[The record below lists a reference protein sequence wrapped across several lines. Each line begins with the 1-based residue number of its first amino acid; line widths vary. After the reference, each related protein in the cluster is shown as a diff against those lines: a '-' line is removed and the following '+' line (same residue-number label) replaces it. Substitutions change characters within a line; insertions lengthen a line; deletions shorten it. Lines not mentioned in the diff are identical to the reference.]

1 MGIKR
6 YRMEQKREKKP
17 DRRVIKTKKAI
28 RNAFAELLSQKSLN
42 EITVKEL
49 AETADINRK
58 TFYNYYS
65 DIHQVMDEIENEM
78 VRAFE
83 SALQEN
89 VFNPQMRNPYAVF
102 SKLTEIISSDIDFY
116 SHLLKAD
123 TNNSLLV
130 KLLSALKNKARE
142 AFADQV
148 TVDEASLSLIIDYV
162 AAGMMAVYQSWFISG
177 CRLPIERISEQ
188 VSIITLS
195 GISGMVASQ

>member
-1 MGIKR
+1 
-6 YRMEQKREKKP
+6 MEQKREKKP

>member
-1 MGIKR
+1 
-6 YRMEQKREKKP
+6 MEQKREKKP

-195 GISGMVASQ
+195 GISGMIASQ